1 MAIKTKIKATGSD
14 AIDLLGMKQSF
25 RAHTPQKDLALMN
38 GDGSRGGEMMDENP
52 DSRQAEGSTKS
63 ESSDITKKVK
73 KTTIVPTPEA
83 TPVQGFE
90 TVEPVNREMPA
101 DYPEKA
107 RRANNQTRDM
117 RTNLGR
123 GKDATIIAK

>member
-14 AIDLLGMKQSF
+14 AIDLLGMKRGF
-25 RAHTPQKDLALMN
+25 RGHVAQKNLALMN

-63 ESSDITKKVK
+63 ENSDITKKVK
-73 KTTIVPTPEA
+73 KTTMVPTAEA

-90 TVEPVNREMPA
+90 TVEPVQRDLPA
-101 DYPEKA
+101 DYPERA

-123 GKDATIIAK
+123 GKDATVIVE